1 MNHKSLGGCYTYAV
15 TPIVVLDRRI
25 VTPVG
30 LFGRVVGQVLAFTL
44 FDLFFFVLRHL
55 TLRTQLLDASAP

>member
-30 LFGRVVGQVLAFTL
+30 LFGRVVGQVLAVTL
-44 FDLFFFVLRHL
+44 FNIFFVLRHL
-55 TLRTQLLDASAP
+55 TLCT